1 MTTHEK
7 SFYGYIGNE
16 ITIQLDPDRAKNYLF
31 GIGHKSYETSISG
44 YLVDT
49 DNNGVTLE
57 RVANVDEYEMLIAST
72 NTMAEAD
79 RLRLKYV
86 FPTFIPWGVIVA
98 ITE

>member
-16 ITIQLDPDRAKNYLF
+16 VTIHLNPDKAKDYLF
-31 GIGHKSYETSISG
+31 RIGQKSYDTFISG

-57 RVANVDEYEMLIAST
+57 RVVNVDEYEMLIAST
-72 NTMAEAD
+72 NTMAEAN

-86 FPTFIPWGVIVA
+86 FPTFISWGVIVA